1 MPTYAYRCESCSAE
15 FERIQRFSDAPIT
28 RCPECRKNKVRRVI
42 HAAGVIFKGSG
53 WYVNDSKATNPAS
66 SPVASDGGE
75 SKSAESKGGEGAGS
89 EAKTS
94 DSKSSEAKGG
104 ETPASAGAS
113 AGSASSKSASSKSSG
128 KAAAAE

>member
-15 FERIQRFSDAPIT
+15 FERMQRFSDAPIT

-66 SPVASDGGE
+66 SPVSSESGESKGSENKSAESGGTEAKSSE
-75 SKSAESKGGEGAGS
+75 SKSAESKGSEKAGS
-89 EAKTS
+89 SAAAEGSSAAK
-94 DSKSSEAKGG
+94 
-104 ETPASAGAS
+104 S
-113 AGSASSKSASSKSSG
+113 AGSKSAG
-128 KAAAAE
+128 KAANGE